1 MSITWCVGVS
11 LVVQAAPGHRLAAE
25 QRVTVQV
32 VAELL
37 QEAQD
42 VGDAADRGQGQR
54 VLLLLEVGC
63 RGQRSK
69 GSKGQRGMRQ
79 RTERVTELA
88 PLTWSG

>member
-69 GSKGQRGMRQ
+69 GQRGQKVKGACGREQ
-79 RTERVTELA
+79 KGSQNWL
-88 PLTWSG
+88 L